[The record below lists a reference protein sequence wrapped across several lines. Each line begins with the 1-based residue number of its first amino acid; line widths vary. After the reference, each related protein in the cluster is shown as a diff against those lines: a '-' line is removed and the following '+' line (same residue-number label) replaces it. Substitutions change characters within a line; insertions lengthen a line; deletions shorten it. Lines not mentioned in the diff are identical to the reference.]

1 MGIFDFF
8 RSNKKE
14 KDTFVTSSQYSN
26 GEIGQIIRSL
36 PNGVNEIKG
45 LDSTALLTKLREI
58 ADDSTEYQIS
68 HGAMC
73 YCPAVIKRKY
83 KPCKCSLCSRKIGN
97 FEVDDYRDIVKQ
109 SGQIKKTGLA
119 EVKIVCIDCLVDMC
133 KSGNYTYD
141 IKDWDIY
148 ESFERDY
155 KRYNDIDSC
164 NIDSDALL
172 KWVSQQ
178 QKIQRER
185 RNCPSEGDRDTIFFD
200 KREYEEP
207 DYLVFLFKTA
217 DSDKPRLTVTYP
229 YALEY
234 FLSFV
239 QNRRTW
245 KSWNDATILLR
256 DNIQIIERLTGLKL

>member
-8 RSNKKE
+8 KSNKKE
-14 KDTFVTSSQYSN
+14 KDTFVTSSQDSN

-45 LDSTALLTKLREI
+45 LDSAALLTKLREI
-58 ADDSTEYQIS
+58 ADDPTEYQIS

-73 YCPAVIKRKY
+73 YCPAVIERKY
-83 KPCKCSLCSRKIGN
+83 KTCKCSLCNRKIGN

-119 EVKIVCIDCLVDMC
+119 EVKIVCIDCLVEMC
-133 KSGNYTYD
+133 KSGNYTYN

-164 NIDSDALL
+164 DIDSDALL

-178 QKIQRER
+178 QNILRER
-185 RNCPSEGDRDTIFFD
+185 KNCPSEEDRVTIFFD
-200 KREYEEP
+200 KREYKEP

-217 DSDKPRLTVTYP
+217 DSDKPRLTVISP
-229 YALEY
+229 YTLEY
-234 FLSFV
+234 FLGFV

-245 KSWNDATILLR
+245 KSWNDSTILLR